1 MFAARG
7 DAKRNINMK
16 RLVFALGLLAAAWSG
31 EIVTAQ
37 EKKESSKGTGVTV
50 DEAKR
55 CVYVEAKVAPRKL
68 PNLDQVYPIELVAG
82 WGAPKGKKAHEI
94 VVSVDVD
101 PSEVHKGLEKLG
113 LKPGKPAKGEGA
125 KAEGPIV
132 NVSIEVPDDAGGTK
146 RVPLEKILWD
156 PKTKKAP
163 PKPTFVFT
171 GSVQTAVDPNK
182 PDEKKYGAD
191 VTGSLIVLFPV
202 SDEVVL
208 QTTWTMKEEKFLKL
222 DVNPASLP
230 KEGTPVKLVIE
241 ATDKK

>member
-1 MFAARG
+1 
-7 DAKRNINMK
+7 MK
-16 RLVFALGLLAAAWSG
+16 RIAIAFGLLASMCAAEG
-31 EIVTAQ
+31 TVAQ
-37 EKKESSKGTGVTV
+37 DKKDAPKGGVTV
-50 DEAKR
+50 DEAKK
-55 CVYVEAKVAPRKL
+55 CVLVDAKVAPRKL
-68 PNLDQVYPIELVAG
+68 PNLDQVYPVELIAG

-94 VVSVDVD
+94 VVSIDVD

-113 LKPGKPAKGEGA
+113 LKPGKPARGENA

-132 NVSIEVPDDAGGTK
+132 NVFIEMPDDAGGTK

-163 PKPTFVFT
+163 PKMTFVFT
-171 GSVQTAVDPNK
+171 GSVMTATDPNK

-208 QTTWTMKEEKFLKL
+208 QTAWTMKEEKFLKL
-222 DVNPASLP
+222 DVNPAALP
-230 KEGTPVKLVIE
+230 KEGTAVKLVIE